1 MSNILKTKVAVK
13 NGTQGLSFGDYWVA
27 MPELNDTAQEG
38 NEVIVAVR
46 PEEFFIDEKLTTGI
60 PATIRHSVFL
70 GVNTHYFLELS
81 GGQEIEV
88 IQNTELTNS
97 GVGSKVYLTVDAPKI
112 NVFTADGTQNLIA
125 GGRGDETERL

>member
-1 MSNILKTKVAVK
+1 M
-13 NGTQGLSFGDYWVA
+13 
-27 MPELNDTAQEG
+27 
-38 NEVIVAVR
+38 
-46 PEEFFIDEKLTTGI
+46 TTGI

-81 GGQEIEV
+81 DGQEIEV
-88 IQNTELTNS
+88 IQNTELTN
-97 GVGSKVYLTVDAPKI
+97 GGAGSKVYLTVDAPKI